1 MEIKAKIGLNPCGAY
16 DGTREY
22 SFLDTTESSSGTYMS
37 LKDNNK
43 GHEVTDTTWWECIID
58 LTGVNNATASANTAT
73 QTAITA
79 ENARVEAE
87 NSRVSAETSR
97 SDAESSRVNAEKS
110 RVSSESSRSEEESSR
125 QTAESERQTNETA
138 RKANETSRQ
147 SAEADRATKETARQ
161 SSETTRQANETLRVN
176 AESLRVTAETARE
189 SVIGNFQMPVS
200 ETLSFLLAKIRT
212 LENQLNSG
220 ELGDVHL
227 TSLTIDDVYKICGQ
241 KSLIEGSG
249 APSDVADVIGQRYHD
264 VTNKKV
270 YEAFGTSSISDWIIL
285 N

>member
-58 LTGVNNATASANTAT
+58 LTGVNKAKDDANTA
-73 QTAITA
+73 AA
-79 ENARVEAE
+79 NATDKASKAAGATSAVTTLADA
-87 NSRVSAETSR
+87 VSASETIR
-97 SDAESSRVNAEKS
+97 TQNEQARKDQ
-110 RVSSESSRSEEESSR
+110 ESSR
-125 QTAESERQTNETA
+125 QASEITRNDSEQSRVT
-138 RKANETSRQ
+138 NETSRQ
-147 SAEADRATKETARQ
+147 SAEADRVTKETARQ

-200 ETLSFLLAKIRT
+200 ETLAFLLAKIRT

-241 KSLIEGSG
+241 KPLIEGSG

-270 YEAFGTSSISDWIIL
+270 YEAFGTSLISDWIIL

>member
-87 NSRVSAETSR
+87 NSRV
-97 SDAESSRVNAEKS
+97 NAEKS
-110 RVSSESSRSEEESSR
+110 RVSSESSRSKEESSR